1 MERDCKDCRYYYNL
15 PFEKP
20 CDTCYGTDCH
30 INFKS
35 VRARGFEVIADEHRT
50 LDDDA
55 VFLPV
60 RGTKTSAGY
69 DFFATEDLTILPQQS
84 VKFKTDVKAYMGDDE
99 FLFIDVRSSIGS
111 KKDLMIT
118 NTIGVIDSDY
128 YENVDNDGNM
138 MVGLRNLK
146 PQIMIAGSICIE
158 DVSGMFHRIP
168 RILNLTEENTVV
180 IKKGERVAQ
189 GIFIKFLESDNCNT
203 DVERTSGTGHTG
215 V

>member
-1 MERDCKDCRYYYNL
+1 MEK
-15 PFEKP
+15 
-20 CDTCYGTDCH
+20 
-30 INFKS
+30 I
-35 VRARGFEVIADEHRT
+35 RGFEIIADGHRT
-50 LDDDA
+50 LPEDS
-55 VFLPV
+55 VYLPV

-69 DFFATEDLTILPQQS
+69 DFFSTVDLTILPQQS
-84 VKFKTDVKAYMGDDE
+84 VKFKTDVKAYMGADE

-138 MVGLRNLK
+138 MIGLRNLK
-146 PQIMIAGSICIE
+146 PQIMVAGSICIE

-168 RILNLTEENTVV
+168 RILDLTEENTVV

-203 DVERTSGTGHTG
+203 EVKRTSGTGHTG